1 MISEDNYLTRLFK
14 LIKRMDEN
22 IKMPAVAGQTLGGKT
37 RTRQSYKDDVFVNAG
52 VKATNGL

>member
-1 MISEDNYLTRLFK
+1 
-14 LIKRMDEN
+14 MDEN